1 VIKELRATMTT
12 LRHPSL
18 EPSHPG
24 ALVAEVLG
32 TLQITTAEAARQLG
46 VSQDKLLDV
55 IGERCTIDAQ
65 LAAKLQEVLGTN
77 ADGLIRMQ
85 AGHDLWRARQ

>member
-1 VIKELRATMTT
+1 MTT

-24 ALVAEVLG
+24 ALVAEVLE
-32 TLQITTAEAARQLG
+32 TLQMTTTEAARRLG
-46 VSQDKLLDV
+46 VSLDELTGV
-55 IGERCTIDAQ
+55 IGERYAVDAQ

-77 ADGLIRMQ
+77 SDGLLRMQ
-85 AGHDLWRARQ
+85 AGHDLWRARHDVD